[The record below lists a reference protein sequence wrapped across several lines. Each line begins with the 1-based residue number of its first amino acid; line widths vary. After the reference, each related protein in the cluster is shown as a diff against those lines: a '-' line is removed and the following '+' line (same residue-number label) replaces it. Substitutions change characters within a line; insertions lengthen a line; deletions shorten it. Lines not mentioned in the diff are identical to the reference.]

1 MKVVHQQGVQS
12 QNLYQGKRRK
22 FQKSVQSKNK
32 ITGKSHSA
40 QDVKTFSKLCLLGN
54 IKRNSIILSKVK
66 IPTQAP
72 VEAFFLF
79 FAVFCFSLSV
89 PSYLSHFSFKF
100 TITLITQL
108 EKSVNFGINIRM
120 IIRQSFCLIGAQ
132 GSMGHA

>member
-40 QDVKTFSKLCLLGN
+40 QDVKTFSKLYLSGN
-54 IKRNSIILSKVK
+54 IKRNSIILNKVK